1 MNSKMP
7 GRMIRTKSNKPH
19 GVLHMKYKMAW
30 ESVTHVCRNA
40 MWSVLHVVRGAR
52 GISTQEVTDKM
63 WSVTHE
69 SKTPEGVLNTNSEM
83 Q

>member
-1 MNSKMP
+1 MNSEMP
-7 GRMIRTKSNKPH
+7 GRMRHTKSDEPR
-19 GVLHMKYKMAW
+19 GVLHRQYEMAW

-69 SKTPEGVLNTNSEM
+69 SKTPGGVLNTKSDM